1 MVSYSHGLS
10 LLFSTADKTHRS
22 APICL
27 PDLTSHHFS
36 LLCSLLEWTNDL
48 LASGPLHL
56 PVYLFIMSSPQVS
69 LFLLVLFWNI
79 TSSEILF
86 LITLY
91 KTEPLKLFILPCF
104 IKFYS
109 GWVHFTDNS
118 WDLGSKTTKVTHPEF
133 DFSIDEKN
141 KQTKNLPSPH
151 VLPDSECILIIA
163 CLSSLSLLCLI
174 LTLGFKEQGVP
185 VSLRMR

>member
-1 MVSYSHGLS
+1 MVSYSQGLS
-10 LLFSTADKTHRS
+10 LLFNTADKTHRS
-22 APICL
+22 APHL
-27 PDLTSHHFS
+27 PLWSRFS
-36 LLCSLLEWTNDL
+36 PFLPALFTVRMDKWP
-48 LASGPLHL
+48 LASGPFHL

-69 LFLLVLFWNI
+69 LFLLVFFWNI

-86 LITLY
+86 LNSLY
-91 KTEPLKLFILPCF
+91 KTQPLKLFILPCF

-151 VLPDSECILIIA
+151 SLPDSEYILIIA